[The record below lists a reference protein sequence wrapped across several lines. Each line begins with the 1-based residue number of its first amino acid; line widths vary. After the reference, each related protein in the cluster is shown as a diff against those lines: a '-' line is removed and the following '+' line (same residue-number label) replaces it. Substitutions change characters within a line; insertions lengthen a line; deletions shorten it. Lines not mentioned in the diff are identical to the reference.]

1 MLIYIGSGSNGSNG
15 SDEIVVAV
23 VVVRC
28 GRRCRCSEVLRQ
40 IDDPQSKLP
49 RLHHQRYQPHRST
62 TQNTASLSTA
72 SASLSTHRDA
82 KGSTRKFD
90 VGSTIE
96 LWKHGDDAISC
107 TVESTLGEGA
117 HGLVL
122 KVKYADRTC
131 ALKVKKFD
139 KESSHRFLQL
149 CDEASLT
156 VDLNFPQSHPHV
168 VGMDFVRSMDKTQ
181 SCSSSW
187 SLSAAASATSKAA
200 ACTKVPGSRSLD
212 GCCGSCT
219 SLLSHSSTC
228 IRRACSIM

>member
-1 MLIYIGSGSNGSNG
+1 MRTPV
-15 SDEIVVAV
+15 EVQH
-23 VVVRC
+23 
-28 GRRCRCSEVLRQ
+28 EVLRQ
-40 IDDPQSKLP
+40 IDDPQSKL
-49 RLHHQRYQPHRST
+49 YQGSITKDINRTRST

-168 VGMDFVRSMDKTQ
+168 VGMDFVRSMDKTHELLFLMEFVSGKNLKDQ
-181 SCSSSW
+181 LKSGSLHKGTREQVTRRLLRIVHQLALSLEYLHSKGVLHHVSCMRVE
-187 SLSAAASATSKAA
+187 T
-200 ACTKVPGSRSLD
+200 
-212 GCCGSCT
+212 
-219 SLLSHSSTC
+219 LLTV
-228 IRRACSIM
+228 